1 MAGRGRQPP
10 RTPGPLTDFLLSAGY
25 GHMTDAARAAK
36 VSPKLL
42 YDICNG
48 QKPDCMRHSTIER
61 IKAAGLWG
69 LFSLGREAVTE
80 RSHIETV
87 TESSGERKGKR

>member
-10 RTPGPLTDFLLSAGY
+10 RAPGPLTDFLRSAGY
-25 GHMTDAARAAK
+25 GHLRDAARAAK

-48 QKPDCMRHSTIER
+48 QKPDCMRHGTIER
-61 IKAAGLWG
+61 IKAAGLFG
-69 LFSLGREAVTE
+69 LFSLAEDSVTD

>member
-10 RTPGPLTDFLLSAGY
+10 RTPGPLTDFLRSAGY

-48 QKPDCMRHSTIER
+48 KAPDFMRHGTIER
-61 IKAAGLWG
+61 IKKAGLWG
-69 LFSLGREAVTE
+69 LFSFGRKAVADP
-80 RSHIETV
+80 SHIETV
-87 TESSGERKGKR
+87 TESPGRRKGE